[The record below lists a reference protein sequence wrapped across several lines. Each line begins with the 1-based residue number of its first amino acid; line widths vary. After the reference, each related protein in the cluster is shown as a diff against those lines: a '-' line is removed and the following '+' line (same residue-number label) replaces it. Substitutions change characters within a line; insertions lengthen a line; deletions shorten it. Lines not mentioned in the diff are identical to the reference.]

1 MKRIDY
7 RPLPLSFFPPTRN
20 LPSLCHTMPSLV
32 WWRRKDRGRESLSQP
47 SLPSRSILPSFSCP
61 SGCHSPSPSQSALVF
76 SFSIVTW
83 KQLARESE
91 RESKRGEGREELALD
106 WQALHHRQRPSP
118 LQPAWHLGQREGWE
132 EWRERLSAD
141 DDDDAVCRMLIW

>member
-91 RESKRGEGREELALD
+91 RAKEGKEGKSWHSTGRHSITGNGHRLCSLPGIWDRGKDGRNGGND
-106 WQALHHRQRPSP
+106 
-118 LQPAWHLGQREGWE
+118 
-132 EWRERLSAD
+132 
-141 DDDDAVCRMLIW
+141 